1 MKGYDFFIGSVP
13 GVFLVFSAI
22 AFLTYILWS
31 RIYSGYPYGSAY
43 RATVEN
49 SELFMVQGLNP
60 DRVWLLVW
68 GFSGG
73 LACLAGYLSPLW
85 FKSTSLIGPWI
96 MTPIMAASLL
106 GGLYNRRGYFIGGLI
121 VGLAD
126 IMLTVW
132 GQEKLGVWVEYR
144 PFVSMVILVLVLRF
158 RPQGL
163 LGREKHHM
171 LSSSRNLDQ

>member
-1 MKGYDFFIGSVP
+1 
-13 GVFLVFSAI
+13 
-22 AFLTYILWS
+22 
-31 RIYSGYPYGSAY
+31 
-43 RATVEN
+43 
-49 SELFMVQGLNP
+49 
-60 DRVWLLVW
+60 
-68 GFSGG
+68 
-73 LACLAGYLSPLW
+73 
-85 FKSTSLIGPWI
+85 

-132 GQEKLGVWVEYR
+132 GQAVIGVWVGEYR

-171 LSSSRNLDQ
+171 LSSSRNLD